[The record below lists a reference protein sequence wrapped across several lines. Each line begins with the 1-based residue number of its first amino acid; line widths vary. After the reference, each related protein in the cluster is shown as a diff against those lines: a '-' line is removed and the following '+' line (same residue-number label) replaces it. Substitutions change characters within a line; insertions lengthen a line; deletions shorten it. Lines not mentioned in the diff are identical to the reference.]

1 MFLFNTAVLFFIG
14 FFLLIKGADFLVHG
28 ATEIAKRL
36 RVSEWVVGILILGIG
51 TSIPEFAVM
60 LTSALSGSVVGIGTI
75 VGSNTFNIL
84 FILGIA
90 AVVAPLTFERKWA
103 FRDVP
108 INLIAITA
116 TGVFLALPVFGIA
129 DGISRTEGLVLL
141 LCGAVWMYLLV
152 SEKRTA
158 IEDALEGTPLYAKKT
173 PLATLCFFIVA
184 GAVAVIFGGLWV
196 VEGAVVGAKLLG
208 VSESLIGLS
217 IIGIGSSLPEFVVT
231 VGAARRG
238 KAGLAAGN
246 IIGSNI
252 FNFLGILAFVATV
265 APVGYFEKGMV
276 FDFMATAL
284 ATLVFYFALLFG
296 KGLRLSRAEGVMLVV
311 LYILYLGIVFVR
323 G

>member
-1 MFLFNTAVLFFIG
+1 MFLLNTAVLFFFG
-14 FFLLIKGADFLVHG
+14 FFLLIKGADFLLHG
-28 ATEIAKRL
+28 ATEISKRL

-60 LTSALSGSVVGIGTI
+60 LTSALSGSAVGIGTI
-75 VGSNTFNIL
+75 IGSNTFNIL

-90 AVVAPLTFERKWA
+90 AVIAPLTFEKKWA

-108 INLIAITA
+108 INLATITI
-116 TGVFLALPVFGIA
+116 TGVFLALPVLGTET
-129 DGISRTEGLVLL
+129 GISRGEGLALL
-141 LCGAVWMYLLV
+141 VCGAVWMYLLI

-158 IEDALEGTPLYAKKT
+158 IEDAFEDTPLYTKNT
-173 PLATLCFFIVA
+173 SLATLCFFIIA
-184 GAVAVIFGGLWV
+184 GVIAVIFGGVWV
-196 VEGAVVGAKLLG
+196 VEGAVVGATLLG

-217 IIGIGSSLPEFVVT
+217 IVSIGSSLPELVVT
-231 VGAARRG
+231 IGAARRG

-252 FNFLGILAFVATV
+252 FNFLGILAFVAAVTPIEYV
-265 APVGYFEKGMV
+265 EEGIV

-284 ATLVFYFALLFG
+284 ATLVCYFALLFG
-296 KGLRLSRAEGVMLVV
+296 KGLRLSRAEGVMLVS
-311 LYILYLGIVFVR
+311 LYILYLGIVIVR